1 MLTGEQKLLQL
12 SFFHTDNT
20 EITLLLP
27 GGNGR
32 VVDVVLGGHV
42 VVEGFEF
49 LEGEALYRV
58 LDDADEL
65 VTALLFRL
73 MVCDEV

>member
-1 MLTGEQKLLQL
+1 MTIASLK
-12 SFFHTDNT
+12 S
-20 EITLLLP
+20 
-27 GGNGR
+27 

-49 LEGEALYRV
+49 LKGEALYGA